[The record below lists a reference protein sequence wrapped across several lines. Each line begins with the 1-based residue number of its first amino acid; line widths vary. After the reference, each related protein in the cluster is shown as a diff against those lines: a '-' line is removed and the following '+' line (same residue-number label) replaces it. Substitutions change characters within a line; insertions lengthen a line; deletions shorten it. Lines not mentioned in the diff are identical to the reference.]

1 MDLKL
6 ISSNKSFG
14 GYQKVFEHFSP
25 TLQCNMKFG
34 IYLPPGESEN
44 EKFPVLFYL
53 SGLTCTEQNVIT
65 KSGFQKFAAQYKI
78 IVVAPDTS
86 PRNCNIPN
94 EDEKWNVGSGASMYV
109 NAKQEPWNKHYQMFT
124 YITDELYQLVQNTF
138 PVIQDKISISGHSM
152 GGHGAL
158 LCALLCPGKYKSV
171 SLFAP
176 VCNIIN
182 SPTLIDGLTTL
193 LGEEKDVLQKW
204 DTTFLVKEYDG
215 PEIEILIHVGSDD
228 EFLIK
233 DLLIDNFVEAAKECK
248 DNKIKTKVFLEEGYD
263 HGYYFISTFIGE
275 HFKFHSS
282 KLSL

>member
-1 MDLKL
+1 MDIKL

-25 TLQCNMKFG
+25 TVQCNMKFG
-34 IYLPPGESEN
+34 AYLPPAESEN

-65 KSGFQKFAAQYKI
+65 KSGYQRFAAQYKI
-78 IVVAPDTS
+78 IVVCPDTS

-109 NAKQEPWNKHYQMFT
+109 NAQQEPWNKHYQMFT

-176 VCNIIN
+176 VCSISN
-182 SPTLIDGLTTL
+182 SPTLIDGLKTL
-193 LGEEKDVLQKW
+193 VGEEKDILQKW

-215 PEIEILIHVGSDD
+215 PEMEILIHVGSDD

-233 DLLIDNFVEAAKECK
+233 DLLIDDFVEAANKSK
-248 DNKIKTKVFLEEGYD
+248 DNKIKTKLFLEEGYD
-263 HGYYFISTFIGE
+263 HGYYFISTFIEE

-282 KLSL
+282 KLS